1 MDEKQYNPLAVE
13 NMVYQ
18 NSGESDIVWSYI
30 VKTHLFFFGGG
41 GLEIMVSK
49 MTDTSG
55 NRASCETV
63 DSLEPI

>member
-41 GLEIMVSK
+41 GFRNN
-49 MTDTSG
+49 G
-55 NRASCETV
+55 F
-63 DSLEPI
+63 